1 MKLHLL
7 DNGVLLLGK
16 ENPVLLDRNEAETS
30 NDIPVHSFLLDT
42 SIGYILFDC
51 ACDDEGMKVWPEWL
65 KQTPYQPGENGTV
78 VDSLRKIGIQPEE
91 IKYVVLSHMHVDH
104 MGCLKYFPAARTLV
118 SAEEFISVMKNYAT
132 DQLTDTFHVKTDIEN
147 SLKAGI
153 RWQLMYEE
161 SMQICDEVT
170 VYHLGPGHSY
180 GMLALLVKGEN
191 GNYILAS
198 DAVYSKAHYGPPAQ
212 MAGVCIDEAGYYRT
226 IEKIRAISEVNNA
239 EVFFG
244 HDMNQFKELQK
255 RYASG
260 TL

>member
-1 MKLHLL
+1 
-7 DNGVLLLGK
+7 
-16 ENPVLLDRNEAETS
+16 
-30 NDIPVHSFLLDT
+30 
-42 SIGYILFDC
+42 
-51 ACDDEGMKVWPEWL
+51 
-65 KQTPYQPGENGTV
+65 
-78 VDSLRKIGIQPEE
+78 
-91 IKYVVLSHMHVDH
+91 
-104 MGCLKYFPAARTLV
+104 
-118 SAEEFISVMKNYAT
+118 
-132 DQLTDTFHVKTDIEN
+132 
-147 SLKAGI
+147 
-153 RWQLMYEE
+153 
-161 SMQICDEVT
+161 
-170 VYHLGPGHSY
+170 
-180 GMLALLVKGEN
+180 MLALLVKGEN